1 MGYTSGMKGYK
12 IHNISN
18 KEIFIS
24 RDVFHEHIFPF
35 HSITISEILLDPFS
49 YLVLPKPADDPV
61 LSSVP
66 LPATSDIEYLLPPA
80 FSITEQA
87 APISTSSRVS
97 QPPSYLR
104 DYHCNLLS
112 SNSLDTSRAMYPLS
126 DDYLSYDSL
135 FNKHKHFILHVSSDY
150 EPKFY
155 HEAVHFPRW
164 RAAMNKEI
172 SVMEDNQTWSVV
184 PLPPGEHTV
193 GCRWVYKKICFQWF
207 CGST

>member
-1 MGYTSGMKGYK
+1 M
-12 IHNISN
+12 
-18 KEIFIS
+18 
-24 RDVFHEHIFPF
+24 
-35 HSITISEILLDPFS
+35 
-49 YLVLPKPADDPV
+49 LPKPADDPV

-66 LPATSDIEYLLPPA
+66 LPATSDIEYLPPPA

-87 APISTSSRVS
+87 APIHTSSRIS
-97 QPPSYLR
+97 KPPSYLR

-126 DDYLSYDSL
+126 DDYLSSDSL

-172 SVMEDNQTWSVV
+172 SVMEDNQTWSAV

-193 GCRWVYKKICFQWF
+193 GCRWVYKRKYASN
-207 CGST
+207 GSVDRHKARLVAKGYTQQAGLTSLKLSHLLPSSPHLRFYLL